1 MSDSQSCIVI
11 DNGSSSIKCGF
22 SGEEAPKSIFTNVI
36 SPSTE
41 KVGDE
46 SLEDNISPIEHGVI
60 TNFDLMEKIWQH
72 TFSRELKV
80 PQEERNILTS
90 DSALSPKINREKMTQ
105 IMFEKFNVQGLFI
118 CIRPILSMYCVGKT
132 SALVLESGDDV
143 TQTVPINEGYYFPY
157 SITKSNLGGKMVTNF
172 LLDKLKESN
181 DEILFNEIKKNSKII
196 KEKLCRVSLN
206 YDQELKDENTNEIK
220 YKLPDGKEVNL
231 NKELFICP
239 ELLFQPNLIGLEIP
253 GIHLQMYNSIMKCEN
268 DLRKELYSN
277 IILAGG
283 NTLLNDFHERI
294 HQEAECLAPSS
305 ILPKLKV
312 IAQNER
318 KYTAWIGGALIAGLQ
333 IFQNNWV
340 THSDYQESGPQII
353 HRKCF

>member
-1 MSDSQSCIVI
+1 MSDSQSNIVI

-22 SGEEAPKSIFTNVI
+22 SGEEAPKSIFSNII
-36 SPSTE
+36 SPSTD
-41 KVGDE
+41 KVGDI
-46 SLEDNISPIEHGVI
+46 SLEDNVSPIEHGII
-60 TNFDLMEKIWQH
+60 TNFDLMEKIWEH
-72 TFSRELKV
+72 TFTRELKV

-90 DSALSPKINREKMTQ
+90 DSPLSPKINRERITQ

-132 SALVLESGDDV
+132 SALVLQSGDDV
-143 TQTVPINEGYYFPY
+143 TQVVPIN
-157 SITKSNLGGKMVTNF
+157 TKSNLGGKMVTNF
-172 LLDKLKESN
+172 LMDKLKERN
-181 DEILFNEIKKNSKII
+181 DEVLFNEIKKNSKII

-206 YDQELKDENTNEIK
+206 YDEELKDKNNNEIK
-220 YKLPDGKEVNL
+220 YKLPDGKEVDL

-239 ELLFQPNLIGLEIP
+239 ELLFEPNLVGQEIP
-253 GIHLQMYNSIMKCEN
+253 GIHMQMYNSIMKCEN
-268 DLRKELYSN
+268 ELRKDLYSN

-294 HQEAECLAPSS
+294 HQEMEYLAPSS

-318 KYTAWIGGALIAGLQ
+318 KYTAWIGGALIAGLP
-333 IFQNNWV
+333 IFQTNWV
-340 THSDYQESGPQII
+340 THSDYQDSGPQII

>member
-60 TNFDLMEKIWQH
+60 TNFDLMEKIWEH

-268 DLRKELYSN
+268 DLRKELY
-277 IILAGG
+277 
-283 NTLLNDFHERI
+283 
-294 HQEAECLAPSS
+294 
-305 ILPKLKV
+305 
-312 IAQNER
+312 
-318 KYTAWIGGALIAGLQ
+318 
-333 IFQNNWV
+333 
-340 THSDYQESGPQII
+340 
-353 HRKCF
+353 